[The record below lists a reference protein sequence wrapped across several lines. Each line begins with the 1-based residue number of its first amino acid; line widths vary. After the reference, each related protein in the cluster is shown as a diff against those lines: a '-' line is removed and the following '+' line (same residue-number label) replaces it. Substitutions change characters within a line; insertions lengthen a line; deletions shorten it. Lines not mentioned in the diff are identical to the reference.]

1 MVAALCEA
9 RSTQVVGVKSTQK
22 QVDRYAGGC
31 GRINEWRQWW
41 NDSRDSRTHGHHYFL
56 AVEDVIFFAC
66 CPGAATAVHN
76 ASDCY
81 AESFT

>member
-41 NDSRDSRTHGHHYFL
+41 NDSHGHHYFL